1 MKRDFN
7 LVRKIL
13 QDMEDAQPMRMCNG
27 FTYDG
32 YEEPTINEHVELLI
46 EAGLLE
52 GKVLRTQDS
61 SMPIVSRLTWAG
73 HDFLDAMKD
82 ESIWK
87 KAQDSLLKPAGGV
100 AFDVLL
106 EWLKWQMKEK
116 LGMPT
121 D

>member
-13 QDMEDAQPMRMCNG
+13 QDMENAEPMKIFNG
-27 FTYDG
+27 FPFEGYDK
-32 YEEPTINEHVELLI
+32 PTVHEHIELLI
-46 EAGLLE
+46 EAGLLD
-52 GKVLRTQDS
+52 GKVHRTRDS
-61 SMPIVSRLTWAG
+61 SMPMVSRLTWAG

-106 EWLKWQMKEK
+106 EWLK
-116 LGMPT
+116 
-121 D
+121 